1 MKVDWFLF
9 QRFPEMPLSVVD
21 ALLTEPLMLLKA
33 EEVKANWNW
42 NVKRK
47 MLCSCETPGCSWS
60 RGHGEG
66 LWITATL
73 LPAGQQL
80 SRHFFF
86 VKAITCFYHFKS
98 EHFYHIS
105 FKLLPNAL
113 NYWNFC
119 STRKPGQ
126 GWLLSS
132 LQRSRPSNFY
142 QQSDNSSYWLL
153 ISMWQSFFCGSS
165 VHCSVQV
172 PECRKHNVFSVTPSR
187 CRPPLHTGKKFHTNC
202 ATQWKVFT
210 PSCPW
215 SRWMLPNHI

>member
-1 MKVDWFLF
+1 MWREKC
-9 QRFPEMPLSVVD
+9 SV
-21 ALLTEPLMLLKA
+21 L
-33 EEVKANWNW
+33 
-42 NVKRK
+42 VKRQVA
-47 MLCSCETPGCSWS
+47 PGP
-60 RGHGEG
+60 EG
-66 LWITATL
+66 MERAYEL
-73 LPAGQQL
+73 LQPYYLQVNSYQDT
-80 SRHFFF
+80 FF
-86 VKAITCFYHFKS
+86 VKAIICLYYHFKS

-113 NYWNFC
+113 NYWNLW

-187 CRPPLHTGKKFHTNC
+187 CRPPLHTGKKI
-202 ATQWKVFT
+202 TQIVRHSGKSSHHHVHGPMDVT
-210 PSCPW
+210 KPYLGCSLGT
-215 SRWMLPNHI
+215 SRVAGASDGFCEQVKSLS

>member
-1 MKVDWFLF
+1 ME
-9 QRFPEMPLSVVD
+9 RAYE
-21 ALLTEPLMLLKA
+21 LLQPYYLQVNSYQDT
-33 EEVKANWNW
+33 
-42 NVKRK
+42 
-47 MLCSCETPGCSWS
+47 
-60 RGHGEG
+60 
-66 LWITATL
+66 
-73 LPAGQQL
+73 
-80 SRHFFF
+80 FFF
-86 VKAITCFYHFKS
+86 VKAITCYYHFKS

-153 ISMWQSFFCGSS
+153 ISMWQSFFCEQYFGSS

-210 PSCPW
+210 LSMVPMDVTKPYLGCSLGT
-215 SRWMLPNHI
+215 SRVAGASDGFCEQVKSLS

>member
-1 MKVDWFLF
+1 MQVYSMWIGVIPPSGNPSIIESSNISRSTSVWCRCWQWWFYIKWRITILMKVDWFLF
-9 QRFPEMPLSVVD
+9 QWNHWIPEMPLSVVD

-80 SRHFFF
+80 SRLLSR
-86 VKAITCFYHFKS
+86 VKATICYYHLKS

-132 LQRSRPSNFY
+132 LQRSRQSNFY
-142 QQSDNSSYWLL
+142 QQSES
-153 ISMWQSFFCGSS
+153 
-165 VHCSVQV
+165 
-172 PECRKHNVFSVTPSR
+172 
-187 CRPPLHTGKKFHTNC
+187 
-202 ATQWKVFT
+202 
-210 PSCPW
+210 
-215 SRWMLPNHI
+215 